1 VSNGQAREVLKAAG
15 VKVGN
20 DVLAE
25 ALRQRKMSVSS
36 FREEFRNAGRNQ
48 WHRHLPGTVPERS
61 ERCDVTPVTLAQSR
75 SGKNPERPG
84 TAVTVPVPAVPPPY
98 RAERQRNP
106 GMIQPQ
112 WVANKINT
120 SRRAA
125 TPDTCPKCHADVLV
139 GDDDDRCATRVRV
152 DATPVDRL
160 TEAIALLAGAYSAEL
175 IGHDL
180 HRRDDFRTQSNRHP
194 HPIHLEHRCTPPQ
207 PEGKLF

>member
-1 VSNGQAREVLKAAG
+1 
-15 VKVGN
+15 
-20 DVLAE
+20 
-25 ALRQRKMSVSS
+25 
-36 FREEFRNAGRNQ
+36 
-48 WHRHLPGTVPERS
+48 
-61 ERCDVTPVTLAQSR
+61 
-75 SGKNPERPG
+75 
-84 TAVTVPVPAVPPPY
+84 
-98 RAERQRNP
+98 
-106 GMIQPQ
+106 MIQPQ

-125 TPDTCPKCHADVLV
+125 TPDTCPKCHAHVLV